1 MTNRK
6 GVEDASSSGS
16 ENQRQGRSGGV
27 SVGDLKPLQPSERI
41 RRRKRPATQ
50 LLALRVRKVV
60 RISPR
65 KSKHTRQR
73 DGTHF
78 AYCSS
83 SNCVFANGKNE
94 HSNLGREQL
103 EESIADLPNGRELQP
118 EKLKIKAESE
128 SQVAISF
135 RSDFRMSKQHFPEK
149 KRDSGRGKSPSGAA
163 EIFNDLVRL

>member
-1 MTNRK
+1 MLNYIKPSIKVSFPVHNLETSTPPWKWIIEQLQPKESEKEMTNRK

-65 KSKHTRQR
+65 KSKRTRQR

-94 HSNLGREQL
+94 HSNLGRE
-103 EESIADLPNGRELQP
+103 
-118 EKLKIKAESE
+118 
-128 SQVAISF
+128 
-135 RSDFRMSKQHFPEK
+135 
-149 KRDSGRGKSPSGAA
+149 
-163 EIFNDLVRL
+163 